1 VVAEVSNIVTIIINV
16 LRQGNRDLAFTLI
29 QHALPFQL
37 CQYDQYGQ
45 TALHLAVQ
53 KNYLEIVKILI
64 EKGANINALASDLSY
79 THMTPLHYAALTGN
93 LGAVKI
99 LLAWGAN
106 PHLENGRLYTAS
118 TIAYQ
123 HGFVDVARYIENFD
137 AKKAKF
143 LWPQVKTNSPGEKQ
157 VRQGLSRRILE
168 LQNSTIE
175 ALQARAWVAE
185 HSKPA
190 NNIIDFA
197 EYKRNRQKKSR

>member
-1 VVAEVSNIVTIIINV
+1 MSIIINV

-29 QHALPFQL
+29 QHALPYQL

-53 KNYLEIVKILI
+53 KNYLEIVKILL
-64 EKGANINALASDLSY
+64 EKGANINAMASDLSY

-93 LGAVKI
+93 MAATKL

-106 PHLENGRLYTAS
+106 PHLENGRLYTAA

-123 HGFVDVARYIENFD
+123 HGFVEVARYIERFD
-137 AKKAKF
+137 SKRAKF
-143 LWPQVKTNSPGEKQ
+143 LWPAQKANSPLDKQ

-175 ALQARAWVAE
+175 ALQARAWVGQ
-185 HSKPA
+185 HSAPP
-190 NNIIDFA
+190 NNVINFM
-197 EYKRNRQKKSR
+197 EYKRNKKKHS